1 MNGTR
6 IATAV
11 AVLSVAAATSWA
23 ACGSCGPAHHGG
35 KEHCTIKKACCGTCG
50 GEAKQARKQC
60 EAACKATEATED
72 KAHGAAAEIDTAALA
87 TLVQS
92 KAAVV
97 LDARTGKYDDGRRI
111 PGAKALSPKASEK
124 EANKAIGDKDQLVV
138 TYCSNTQC
146 PASNMLATRLK
157 KLGYSNILEYSKG
170 IEGWA
175 ADGQEVH
182 KN

>member
-1 MNGTR
+1 MMGKTIWTA
-6 IATAV
+6 IAV
-11 AVLSVAAATSWA
+11 MSVAAATSWA
-23 ACGSCGPAHHGG
+23 ACGSCEAGDHGK
-35 KEHCTIKKACCGTCG
+35 KEQRTIKKASCGTG
-50 GEAKQARKQC
+50 GEAKEARKKC
-60 EAACKATEATED
+60 GAACTAAEAAKY

-87 TLVQS
+87 TLVKS

-111 PGAKALSPKASEK
+111 PGAKALSPKASAK
-124 EANKAIGDKDQLVV
+124 EAKKAIGDKDRLVV
-138 TYCSNTQC
+138 TYCANTQC

-157 KLGYSNILEYSKG
+157 KLGYDNILEYSKG
-170 IEGWA
+170 IEGWT